1 MLFLVRHGA
10 TPPELERRWW
20 GRAEVPLADTAPW
33 ALREAA
39 EQLHRFRPTRL
50 VASPL
55 GRALASARL
64 MAPVLGLPVEVVPAL
79 TEVDLGDF
87 SALTARE
94 CQALFPSQWQA
105 YLADTVD
112 TAPPGGEPYRRMAGR
127 VRQWALAQS
136 PEAQI
141 VAVTHTGVILALA
154 CLAMG
159 LPLRER
165 VRIGQVPPASW
176 SLLTLTPPVLHRLAQ
191 PASPL
196 GGSPPADRL

>member
-1 MLFLVRHGA
+1 MLCLVRHGA
-10 TPPELERRWW
+10 TPPEEERRWW
-20 GRAEVPLADTAPW
+20 GRAEVALAENAQV
-33 ALREAA
+33 ALTGAA
-39 EQLHRFRPTRL
+39 EQLRRLQPTRL
-50 VASPL
+50 VASPV
-55 GRALASARL
+55 GRAVESARL
-64 MAPVLGLPVEVVPAL
+64 MAPMLGLPVEVVPAL

-87 SALTARE
+87 SARTAQE
-94 CQALFPSQWQA
+94 CQTLFPSQWQA

-136 PEAQI
+136 PNGRI

-176 SLLTLTPPVLHRLAQ
+176 SVLTLAPPVLHCLAQ
-191 PASPL
+191 PASPRS
-196 GGSPPADRL
+196 GSWPADRL